1 MLSATL
7 IILLDGPRV
16 GSPES
21 LASLVVMKR
30 IVAPVSKTTMAIRAS
45 YMIPSRCGVSCVL

>member
-7 IILLDGPRV
+7 IILLYGPRV
-16 GSPES
+16 GSTAS
-21 LASLVVMKR
+21 LESLVVMKR
-30 IVAPVSKTTMAIRAS
+30 IVAHVSKTTMAIRAS